1 MPSSAISATCA
12 ARAATPKKLIMN
24 TWPRS
29 GTLSVSA
36 LHQRVHDAAGNE
48 YPGGDDID
56 HRHLAERNQEHHQRV
71 EYCRQLE
78 LVAEIAGDA
87 RDLERFFS
95 AEHEA
100 GIVDLAASDG
110 TGARKGEPRVEHE
123 DPADMGEHGPKNCS
137 CAHATIL
144 RPKPELRPF
153 LRRIANA
160 RIMRSTSSWNC
171 TPANWTLSI
180 SRAS

>member
-1 MPSSAISATCA
+1 MTIRKPLGRPAPAGPSNAISATWPP
-12 ARAATPKKLIMN
+12 RAATAKKLIMN

-56 HRHLAERNQEHHQRV
+56 HRHLAERYQEHHQRV

-100 GIVDLAASDG
+100 GIVDLAAS
-110 TGARKGEPRVEHE
+110 TARARAKV
-123 DPADMGEHGPKNCS
+123 S
-137 CAHATIL
+137 HA
-144 RPKPELRPF
+144 
-153 LRRIANA
+153 
-160 RIMRSTSSWNC
+160 
-171 TPANWTLSI
+171 
-180 SRAS
+180 